1 MVDKIRFHFNN
12 GKTSFTVGDNEFG
25 IIDYS
30 GIEAAEYDI
39 QKKENVSGYGSYLTK
54 RKMPGRDVSLT
65 AEYKPR
71 KEGKSNV
78 REFLLAFFS
87 PLSSGVLTV
96 ENAGKRRMIMYE
108 VEQFEYKYTNIYEK
122 IRFHLELICLDPA
135 MLAEYSESD
144 QMSTWIGGLKLKFTL
159 PFHLRRRGPK
169 QKTIINGGHLDTPV
183 QVIFQG
189 PAENPRIINQT
200 TGERIIVN
208 RTLTEDDFLRIDTD
222 PDHISVQ
229 IERNGVAED
238 AYGYI
243 DLDTDFFLLRP
254 GENIIEYGTDNE
266 LDPQQVVIIHR
277 ERYLGI

>member
-1 MVDKIRFHFNN
+1 MADKIRFHFHN
-12 GKTSFTVGDNEFG
+12 GKTDFSVGDNEFG

-39 QKKENVSGYGSYLTK
+39 QKKENISGYGSRLTK
-54 RKMPGRDVSLT
+54 RKISGRDISLT
-65 AEYKPR
+65 AEYKFR
-71 KEGKSNV
+71 DGNTSRV

-96 ENAGKRRMIMYE
+96 ENAGKRCVTAYE
-108 VEQFEYKYTNIYEK
+108 VEKFEYKYTNIHERV
-122 IRFHLELICLDPA
+122 RFHLELTCLDPA

-144 QMSTWIGGLKLKFTL
+144 QMSTWIGGWKLKFTL
-159 PFHLRRRGPK
+159 PFCLRHRGPK
-169 QKTIINGGHLDTPV
+169 QKTIINGGHLDTPI

-189 PAENPRIINQT
+189 PAENPRIINHT
-200 TGERIIVN
+200 TGERMIVN
-208 RTLTEDDFLRIDTD
+208 RTLTEGDFLHINTD
-222 PDHISVQ
+222 PGNISVQ
-229 IERNGVAED
+229 IERNGSLED

-243 DLDTDFFLLRP
+243 DLDTDFFQLRP
-254 GENIIEYGTDNE
+254 GENRIEYGTDNE